1 MLPPRERPAVS
12 VSTPRPPQC
21 FHAVKRQKTANPL
34 EVFPEARKGSTRFE
48 TVGGR
53 QQSPALGTRPRLE
66 GAGLGTARG
75 CCCARRRAR
84 ERGRGGRGGRR
95 ARTACPAGAEGGR
108 PGAAA
113 GRSRPARKG
122 LHRGTHAST
131 KAAAEGGP
139 SKTLWRQR
147 QGKYS
152 GKGLSPPVKK
162 LPNVSSGP

>member
-1 MLPPRERPAVS
+1 MLPPCERPVVS

-34 EVFPEARKGSTRFE
+34 EVFPEARKESTRLE

-66 GAGLGTARG
+66 RAGLGAARG
-75 CCCARRRAR
+75 CCCTRRRAR
-84 ERGRGGRGGRR
+84 ERGRGGRR
-95 ARTACPAGAEGGR
+95 ARTACPAGALGGR

-113 GRSRPARKG
+113 GRSRPARKE

-139 SKTLWRQR
+139 SKTLSRQR